1 MTDLEAGG
9 AHMGATDETD
19 PTESTADGAV
29 AVTRSRGRLAPY
41 VAGGVAVVAALLVLL
56 LAVSDAGDKATRSPL
71 LGKAAPPIVGTGFR
85 GDSFDL
91 DLNRGKW
98 VVVNFFSTTCVP
110 CQQEHPELVELER
123 RHRAAGDLAM
133 VSVTFEDRP
142 AAVQSF
148 FTANGG
154 SWPVLL
160 NDTGKVA
167 ISYGVTAVPESY
179 LIAPSGLV
187 AVKVIGGVTADDI
200 DGYITALGG

>member
-1 MTDLEAGG
+1 MTDLETSG
-9 AHMGATDETD
+9 AHHDE
-19 PTESTADGAV
+19 SVAV
-29 AVTRSRGRLAPY
+29 ARPRVRLAPY
-41 VAGGVAVVAALLVLL
+41 VAGGVAVIAALLVLL
-56 LAVSDAGDKATRSPL
+56 LAVSDTGEKATRSPL
-71 LGKAAPPIVGTGFR
+71 LGKAAPAIVGTGFR

-98 VVVNFFSTTCVP
+98 VIVNFFSTTCVP
-110 CQQEHPELVELER
+110 CQQEHPELVDLEA
-123 RHRAAGDLAM
+123 RHRAAADLAM

-142 AAVQSF
+142 AAVQAF

-187 AVKVIGGVTADDI
+187 AVKVVGGITADGI
-200 DGYITALGG
+200 DEYIASLGG